1 METSVGE
8 NQNERVRVRIPSI
21 RVFLRCRHDTM
32 PAALA
37 PTAKGTLGIT
47 EEKRL
52 QGLSM
57 TSLDGRNEKLIT
69 EVDT

>member
-1 METSVGE
+1 
-8 NQNERVRVRIPSI
+8 
-21 RVFLRCRHDTM
+21 M

-37 PTAKGTLGIT
+37 PTAKGTLAVP

-57 TSLDGRNEKLIT
+57 TSRDGRNEKLIT